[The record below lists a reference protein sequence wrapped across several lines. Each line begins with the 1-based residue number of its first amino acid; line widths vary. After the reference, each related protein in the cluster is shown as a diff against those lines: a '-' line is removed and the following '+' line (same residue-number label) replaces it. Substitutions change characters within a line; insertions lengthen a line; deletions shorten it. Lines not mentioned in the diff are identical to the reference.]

1 MYIDE
6 LEVSFEKNDFQ
17 ISENVISQK
26 IDFFHD
32 IVQGILWSIN
42 VDQISTNVAFSKS
55 REKIAY
61 DDKSS
66 KK

>member
-17 ISENVISQK
+17 NSEKVISQK

-32 IVQGILWSIN
+32 IFKAFFGQQMLTKFQQVLHFQKVQ
-42 VDQISTNVAFSKS
+42 
-55 REKIAY
+55 
-61 DDKSS
+61 